1 MDDTKASG
9 NVGEWKAELDK
20 SQTEK
25 RKLDV
30 ELTRLREEQ
39 QAMHLNSTN
48 QTKLDMKRKQKEAKE
63 DAIQKVYVLSMSF
76 LVLILIYCSYTVLT
90 WIALSSIYFMSG
102 IASSQFILHIRF

>member
-39 QAMHLNSTN
+39 QAMHLNSTT

-63 DAIQKVYVLSMSF
+63 DAIQKVYVLCTF

-90 WIALSSIYFMSG
+90 WIAVSSIYFMSG